1 MSSIT
6 GEIQPGFLNMPKLP
20 VSGLFMRTIAFLI
33 DFLLVLS
40 AIHILRAA
48 VPDLFWALG
57 KWTPYLTGTFTF
69 AYFVFFN
76 SQHGRGR
83 TVGKLLVGIAT
94 TDYDGNPPT
103 LRQAVLRTVI
113 LFPIFVTMPIM
124 EAVIGPADSTNDIFW
139 KSALAG
145 IPLFAMILATF
156 VSLPFNPFKQGLH
169 DYFSQT
175 LVRPIPR
182 GGEMQ
187 PLQTF
192 EEMAERIG
200 HSWPKFH
207 RQPQYSAG
215 VAFGIVF
222 ILLLFMISP
231 SKYPDNY
238 RQILEGTFELG
249 RTSGLTGAE
258 ISRGFIS
265 SQDQGW
271 QLMMEDV
278 AENPEV
284 QSAIASTS
292 GTLTLLITVS
302 YDGKRTVPP
311 DQNLELLL
319 DGYYANL
326 LPLFVAQMLKTE
338 STGAADRLQFERML
352 AERLTQEPFKFGVL
366 VRTFI
371 PLTPYPNPLNRYE
384 RVLIKDYEP
393 IETP

>member
-6 GEIQPGFLNMPKLP
+6 GEVQPGFLNMPKLP

-33 DFLLVLS
+33 DFLLILS
-40 AIHILRAA
+40 AIHIMRAT

-76 SQHGRGR
+76 SQYGKGR

-94 TDYDGNPPT
+94 TDYDGNAPT

-113 LFPIFVTMPIM
+113 LIPVFVTMPLT
-124 EAVIGPADSTNDIFW
+124 EAVIGKAENANEIFW

-145 IPLFAMILATF
+145 VPLFAMLIATF

-187 PLQTF
+187 QLQSF

-222 ILLLFMISP
+222 ILMLFMIRP
-231 SKYPDNY
+231 SGYPENY
-238 RQILEGTFELG
+238 RQIFEGTMQLQRE
-249 RTSGLTGAE
+249 SGLLGAD

-265 SQDQGW
+265 SDDTGW
-271 QLMMEDV
+271 QFMLEDV
-278 AENPEV
+278 AKNPEV
-284 QSAIASTS
+284 LSAVESTT

-302 YDGKRTVPP
+302 YEGVSVDPGEAR
-311 DQNLELLL
+311 LETLLQ
-319 DGYYANL
+319 GYYDKL
-326 LPLFVAQMLKTE
+326 LPIFVSQMKNMETSQQANSLE
-338 STGAADRLQFERML
+338 FERAL

-371 PLTPYPNPLNRYE
+371 PLTPYPNPLNRYDQ
-384 RVLIKDYEP
+384 VLIRDFGP